1 MYDRDQL
8 AALTAVVETGS
19 FEAAAR
25 RLQVTA
31 SAVSQRVKG
40 LERLTG
46 ALVVRRTRPATAT
59 PVGETLVRLARQF
72 DALEHDASDALGG
85 ATTETTV
92 SVAVNAD
99 SVATWFTPALVA
111 AAGELPLRFV
121 VRVDDE
127 KRTIDLLRDGSVM
140 GAVTTVPRPVQGC
153 RTVSLGALRYRAV
166 VAASAGQEWD
176 PAVGLRTADRVE
188 FDTTDDIPRRVAGD
202 LLPRGGPA
210 TAHPVRSTVHTVPST
225 EGYLAA
231 IRAGLGWGAVPES
244 VALQE
249 IAAGRLVDAAD
260 GRTHDV
266 PLHWQHW
273 RIGSAALLALTEAVV
288 TTARTH
294 LVAPT

>member
-19 FEAAAR
+19 FEEAAR
-25 RLQVTA
+25 RLQVTP

-46 ALVVRRTRPATAT
+46 AVVVRRTRPATAT

-72 DALEHDASDALGG
+72 DALEHDAVDALGG
-85 ATTETTV
+85 AVTEATV

-111 AAGELPLRFV
+111 AARVLPLRFE

-153 RTVSLGALRYRAV
+153 RTVALGAMRYRAV
-166 VAASAGQEWD
+166 VATSVGHTWED
-176 PAVGLRTADRVE
+176 TTSGLRSTDRVE
-188 FDTTDDIPRRVAGD
+188 FDRTDDIPRRVAGD
-202 LLPRGGPA
+202 LLPRGGRA
-210 TAHPVRSTVHTVPST
+210 TVHTVPST

-244 VALQE
+244 VARQE
-249 IAAGRLVDAAD
+249 IAAGRLVDATE

-266 PLHWQHW
+266 PLYWQHW
-273 RIGSAALLALTEAVV
+273 RIASAALLALTDAIIE
-288 TTARTH
+288 TARDE
-294 LVAPT
+294 LVGAPS